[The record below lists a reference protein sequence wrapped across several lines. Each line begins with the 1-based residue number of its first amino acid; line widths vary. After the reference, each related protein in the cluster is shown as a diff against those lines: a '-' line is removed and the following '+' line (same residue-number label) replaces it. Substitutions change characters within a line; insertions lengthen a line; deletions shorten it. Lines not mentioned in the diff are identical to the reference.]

1 MSNQGDRFAGGFLA
15 GTIFG
20 GIVGGLIGTLLAN
33 QLSSEELDEDG
44 VLVESSPAS
53 VAKKQFQRIRQRV
66 LNTSPEDLTIEEAR
80 QGLEDK
86 ISQLN
91 DAIDQARQ
99 QLSNVNSSG
108 SSIED

>member
-20 GIVGGLIGTLLAN
+20 GIVGGLVGTLLAN
-33 QLSSEELDEDG
+33 QLREEELDADG
-44 VLVESSPAS
+44 AAIEGNPAK
-53 VAKKQFQRIRQRV
+53 VAKRQFQRIRQRV
-66 LNTSPEDLTIEEAR
+66 LSTAPEDLTIEEAR

-99 QLSNVNSSG
+99 QLSKVNG
-108 SSIED
+108 SSVDS

>member
-33 QLSSEELDEDG
+33 QLSSEEFDEDG
-44 VLVESSPAS
+44 ELVENSPAS
-53 VAKKQFQRIRQRV
+53 LAKKQFQRIKQRV
-66 LNTSPEDLTIEEAR
+66 LNTSSEDLSIEEAR

-99 QLSNVNSSG
+99 QLSKVNGSG
-108 SSIED
+108 ASIED

>member
-15 GTIFG
+15 GTVFG

-33 QLSSEELDEDG
+33 QLSSEEFNEDG
-44 VLVESSPAS
+44 VLGESNPAS
-53 VAKKQFQRIRQRV
+53 VAKKQFQRIKQRV
-66 LNTSPEDLTIEEAR
+66 LSTSPEDLTIEEAR

-91 DAIDQARQ
+91 DAIDLARE
-99 QLSNVNSSG
+99 QLSKVNGSG
-108 SSIED
+108 SSAED

>member
-1 MSNQGDRFAGGFLA
+1 MGNQGDRFAGGFLA

-20 GIVGGLIGTLLAN
+20 GIVGGVIGTLLAN
-33 QLSSEELDEDG
+33 QLRGESPDEDG
-44 VLVESSPAS
+44 ILSENSPAS
-53 VAKKQFQRIRQRV
+53 LAKKQFQRIRQRV
-66 LNTSPEDLTIEEAR
+66 LHTSPEDLTIEEAR

-99 QLSNVNSSG
+99 QLSKVNGSG
-108 SSIED
+108 ASEGE